1 MSFIEL
7 GMGWKMGKNC
17 TQSVE
22 YDPRVVSVIKV
33 KGTVSSHIEKHDC
46 KTVRKKMCYFILVP
60 VSKDLSTLHGGNLCY
75 YNEPQ
80 VMIYKH

>member
-1 MSFIEL
+1 MSWIGMTFSGKTGKLNVLIKL

-46 KTVRKKMCYFILVP
+46 KTVRKKCFI
-60 VSKDLSTLHGGNLCY
+60 SY
-75 YNEPQ
+75 
-80 VMIYKH
+80 

>member
-46 KTVRKKMCYFILVP
+46 KTVRKKYVI
-60 VSKDLSTLHGGNLCY
+60 SY
-75 YNEPQ
+75 
-80 VMIYKH
+80 

>member
-17 TQSVE
+17 AQGLE
-22 YDPRVVSVIKV
+22 YDPRLVSVIEV

-46 KTVRKKMCYFILVP
+46 KTVF
-60 VSKDLSTLHGGNLCY
+60 
-75 YNEPQ
+75 
-80 VMIYKH
+80 

>member
-1 MSFIEL
+1 MSWIGMTFSGKTGKLNVLIKL

-33 KGTVSSHIEKHDC
+33 KGFFPHR
-46 KTVRKKMCYFILVP
+46 KT
-60 VSKDLSTLHGGNLCY
+60 
-75 YNEPQ
+75 
-80 VMIYKH
+80 

>member
-33 KGTVSSHIEKHDC
+33 KGTVSSHIENMIVKL
-46 KTVRKKMCYFILVP
+46 YFNKL
-60 VSKDLSTLHGGNLCY
+60 D
-75 YNEPQ
+75 Q
-80 VMIYKH
+80 